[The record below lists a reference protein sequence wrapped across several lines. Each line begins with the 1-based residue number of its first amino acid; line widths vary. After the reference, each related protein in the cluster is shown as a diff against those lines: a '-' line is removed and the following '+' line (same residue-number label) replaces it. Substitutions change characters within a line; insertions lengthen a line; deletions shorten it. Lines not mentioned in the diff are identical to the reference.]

1 MANTPL
7 TVRVARWSALHPWRA
22 MLMWVLFVV
31 LCFTAGAVTGTREA
45 ADGAQNLG
53 ESSRAEQIV
62 RSGRFAEAPITE
74 DVLITARSGTLDRD
88 AAGRAATAVRQR
100 MAALPEVGAADEPV
114 PAPKGDAL
122 LVRVT
127 LTGDP
132 LTASERVAPLLAVT
146 AAVQRE
152 HPSLRVEQVGGNSI
166 DNEVTSILRDDF
178 RRAELFSIPVTLAI
192 LLVAFGALIAAA
204 VPVLLALSAVAAAIG
219 LTGAASLLVPTTGVV
234 SNVVLLL
241 GLAVGVDYSLFYL
254 RREREERAR
263 GHGHVDAVEI
273 AAATSGHAVVVSGI
287 AVTVSMAGLFLAG
300 DPLFSS
306 LAVGA
311 ILVVAIAVAGSL
323 TVLPAIL
330 AKLGRWVDRPRVPLL
345 WRLAARAGTPRFWPA
360 VLRPVLARPV
370 TALVVALIALLALAS
385 PALNMKV
392 TTPSVA
398 ELPRDTPVMQAY
410 DRLVAAYPS
419 TGTAHLIAVRAPAAA
434 APAVGAALGDL
445 VTRTRA
451 DRLFSQDGL
460 TAPEVSAD
468 GTVTTLTVAT
478 PYAGDSDEARRSLDE
493 LRARLLPATVGT
505 VPGAEYAVGGTV
517 ASDRD
522 YTRHLGERLP
532 LVIGFVLLL
541 TFVVM
546 VVTFRAI
553 AVAVKAI
560 LLNLLS
566 AGSAYGLLVWVFQYD
581 NPWAENLLGF
591 RSTHAVVA
599 WLPLLLFV
607 ILFGLSMDYH
617 VFVVSRIR
625 EAVLRG
631 VPHRQAVA
639 DGITGSAGVV
649 TGAAVVMV
657 AVFSIFATLSTVD
670 MKQLGVGLAAAIL
683 IDATLIRA
691 VVLPSLMILLGEA
704 NWWAPRFLRRRGETP
719 QAPVPGHRPEPSL
732 AG

>member
-1 MANTPL
+1 MPKSPV

-22 MLMWVLFVV
+22 MLLWVVFVV

-45 ADGAQNLG
+45 SDGAQNLG
-53 ESSRAEQIV
+53 ESSRAEAIV
-62 RSGRFAEAPITE
+62 RSGDFATPVATE
-74 DVLITARSGTLDRD
+74 NVLITARSGPLDRD
-88 AAGRAATAVRQR
+88 TATRAAAAVTKR
-100 MAALPEVGAADEPV
+100 MQALPDVGTADDPV

-127 LTGDP
+127 IEGDP
-132 LTASERVAPLLAVT
+132 MTSLQRLAPLLAAT
-146 AAVQRE
+146 AAVQQE
-152 HPSLRVEQVGGNSI
+152 YPSLRVEQVGSDSI
-166 DNEVTSILRDDF
+166 DKAVNEILREDF
-178 RRAELFSIPVTLAI
+178 VRAELFSIPVTLAI
-192 LLVAFGALIAAA
+192 LLVTFGALIAAG

-219 LTGAASLLVPTTGVV
+219 LSGVASHLVPANGMVNSV
-234 SNVVLLL
+234 ILLL

-263 GHGHVDAVEI
+263 GRGHVDAVEI

-300 DPLFSS
+300 DPIFSS

-323 TVLPAIL
+323 TVLPAVL
-330 AKLGRWVDRPRVPLL
+330 AKLGRWVDRPRVPVL
-345 WRLAARAGTPRFWPA
+345 WRLASRTGTPRFWPA
-360 VLRPVLARPV
+360 VLRPVLKHPAA
-370 TALVVALIALLALAS
+370 ALTVSLVALLALAA
-385 PALNMKV
+385 PALGMKLKN
-392 TTPSVA
+392 PGEA
-398 ELPRDTPVMQAY
+398 DLPRTAPVMQAY
-410 DRLVAAYPS
+410 DRLTAAYPS
-419 TGTAHLIAVRAPAAA
+419 TGTTHLVAVEAPAAS
-434 APAVGAALGDL
+434 APAVAEALDDL
-445 VTRTRA
+445 VSRTRT
-451 DRLFSQDGL
+451 DGLFSQDGL
-460 TAPEVSAD
+460 TEPEVSAD
-468 GTVTTLTVAT
+468 RTVTTLAVAT
-478 PYAGDSDEARRSLDE
+478 PYAGDSADARRSLDK
-493 LRARLLPATVGT
+493 LRTQLLPATVGA

-517 ASDRD
+517 AADGD
-522 YTRHLGERLP
+522 YSRHLRERLP

-546 VVTFRAI
+546 VATFRAI
-553 AVAVKAI
+553 VVALKAI

-591 RSTHAVVA
+591 RSNHAVVA

-617 VFVVSRIR
+617 IFVVSRIR

-631 VPHRQAVA
+631 VPSRQAVA

-649 TGAAVVMV
+649 TSAAIVMV

-691 VVLPSLMILLGEA
+691 VVLPSLMILLGSA
-704 NWWAPRFLRRRGETP
+704 NWWTPAFLRRRGEPTP
-719 QAPVPGHRPEPSL
+719 APHHQPQPTPVG
-732 AG
+732 